1 MKDRVVV
8 IGSGLGGLECGYIL
22 AKSGMQVTV
31 LEKEAQIGGCLQTFR
46 RGGLLFDTG
55 LHYVGGLDENGSLR
69 PLFDYFGLMDLPWK
83 RMDEDCFDEVWIGD
97 RRFAFAQGHERFV
110 ETLAEAFPKE
120 REHLKTYAEML
131 RQVGLHIWDSLG
143 DRDAEEVYSRSLF
156 ARSAWGWLE
165 ETIEDPLLR
174 KVLSGT
180 SLKLQLDRERLPLY
194 VFAQINNSFI
204 QSAWRLVGGGGLIA
218 DRLTERIEQFG
229 GRVRTRAEVT
239 ELIEKEGRIAE
250 VVVNGEERIACD
262 WVISDAHPAV
272 TLDLVKESQVLR
284 GIYRRRIERLENSV
298 GMFTVNIRLLK
309 SAMRYENKNRYLYNE
324 TADLWDLKTDK
335 VESALVHYYPMESQ
349 RSTAKQ
355 IVWSAAEER
364 KVKGPGAFELEAIDI
379 MTPMRKG
386 DLPDWESERPGHRG
400 ATYEQFKRE
409 KAAECIRFVGERL
422 PALKG
427 AVDAFWTSTPLT
439 YESYTGTKE
448 GSAYGIVKDWQ
459 SPMTTVLSPRTPIE
473 NLLLTGQSLN
483 LHGVLGTSMTSLFTT
498 AKMLG
503 KEKIRQE
510 FKI

>member
-1 MKDRVVV
+1 MFDPESNHSVKNRVVV
-8 IGSGLGGLECGYIL
+8 IGSGLGGLECGFIL
-22 AKSGMQVTV
+22 AKAGMQVTV
-31 LEKEAQIGGCLQTFR
+31 LEKEPQPGGCLQTFR
-46 RGGLLFDTG
+46 RGGVLFDTG

-69 PLFDYFGLMDLPWK
+69 PLFDYFGLMDLPWLQL
-83 RMDEDCFDEVWIGD
+83 DEDCFDEICIGN

-110 ETLAEAFPKE
+110 ETLAKDFPKE

-156 ARSAWGWLE
+156 ARSAWGWLA

-180 SLKLQLDRERLPLY
+180 SLKLQLNRESLPLY

-204 QSAWRLVGGGGLIA
+204 QSAWRLVGGGGQIA
-218 DRLTERIEQFG
+218 DRLTESIEQFG

-239 ELIEKEGRIAE
+239 ELIEKDGRIAT
-250 VVVNGEERIACD
+250 VVVNGQEHIECD

-272 TLDLVKESQVLR
+272 TLDLVKESSVLR
-284 GIYRRRIERLENSV
+284 GIYRRRIDRLENSV
-298 GMFTVNIRLLK
+298 GMFTMNIRLLK
-309 SAMRYENKNRYLYNE
+309 NAMRYENKNRYIHAE
-324 TADLWDLKTDK
+324 DADLWNVRTDR
-335 VESALVHYYPMESQ
+335 VESVLVHYYPNEQ
-349 RSTAKQ
+349 A
-355 IVWSAAEER
+355 
-364 KVKGPGAFELEAIDI
+364 LDL
-379 MTPMRKG
+379 MTPMRMG
-386 DLPDWESERPGHRG
+386 DVPEAESDKPGHRG
-400 ATYEQFKRE
+400 AAYEQFKRE
-409 KAAECIRFVGERL
+409 KAAECLRFVSRQI
-422 PALKG
+422 PALAG

-439 YESYTGTKE
+439 YEYYTGTRE
-448 GSAYGIVKDWQ
+448 GSAFGIVKDWQ

-503 KEKIRQE
+503 KDKIRQE